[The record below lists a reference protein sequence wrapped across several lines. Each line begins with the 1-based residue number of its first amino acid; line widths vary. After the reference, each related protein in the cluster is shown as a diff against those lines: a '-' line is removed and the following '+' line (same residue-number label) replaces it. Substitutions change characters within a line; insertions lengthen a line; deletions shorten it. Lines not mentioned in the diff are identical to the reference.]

1 MNCCRPRR
9 LKMVNPV
16 CECKNER
23 KIVERNEERSKW
35 NTRQQRLKALK
46 KQAFM
51 HVVDISRPMIQDTN
65 LIISEVTRIPG
76 KTKHEGDVKYCIS
89 GVSKEF
95 SMSPPQQI
103 LDGVKM
109 STPLQTPEPSKEDIP
124 SVAVHRHWS
133 SMNISPGPLPRKDA
147 ALKEEMNRRKK
158 ARDEALMLIYGD
170 VSKQDT
176 SHSTDRIYQEMC
188 DQEKLMQNVERSQE
202 TYESYTNIE
211 EKTSE
216 TITEL
221 RSPIKKTS
229 SKIKRQQDAS
239 RKIIVTKINHENRK
253 HIKGATGK
261 IDHRSDALYNQITE
275 GTEEKIDEQRHQIKD
290 SNDKKHTSQPNLMEM
305 TKVPS
310 VFSLREFN

>member
-9 LKMVNPV
+9 LKVVNPV

-23 KIVERNEERSKW
+23 KIVERNEEKSRW
-35 NTRQQRLKALK
+35 NMRQKRLKALK

-76 KTKHEGDVKYCIS
+76 KTKHEEDVKYCIS
-89 GVSKEF
+89 GVSKDI

-109 STPLQTPEPSKEDIP
+109 CTPLQTPEPSKEDIP

-133 SMNISPGPLPRKDA
+133 PMNVPPGPLPRKDA

-176 SHSTDRIYQEMC
+176 SHSTYRIYQEMC
-188 DQEKLMQNVERSQE
+188 DEEKLMQNVERSQE
-202 TYESYTNIE
+202 PYESYTNIE

-221 RSPIKKTS
+221 PSPIKKTNS
-229 SKIKRQQDAS
+229 TIKRQQDDAS
-239 RKIIVTKINHENRK
+239 RKINHENKK

-261 IDHRSDALYNQITE
+261 IDHRSESALYNQITE
-275 GTEEKIDEQRHQIKD
+275 GTEEKIDDQIKD
-290 SNDKKHTSQPNLMEM
+290 SIDEKHTSQPNLMEM